1 MAEWKDAIRRAQ
13 PLFKRACV
21 HTGSIPVLTTMK
33 NETNDWKQGLSNGH
47 IAQIVR
53 RKNVVRVVES
63 KKVYN
68 RKKMKNNF
76 GN

>member
-1 MAEWKDAIRRAQ
+1 
-13 PLFKRACV
+13 
-21 HTGSIPVLTTMK
+21 MK

-53 RKNVVRVVES
+53 RKNVVRVVQS

-68 RKKMKNNF
+68 RKKIKNTLAD
-76 GN
+76 